1 MPITP
6 TLAMLPDSP
15 DSRLLAELSSYA
27 DDLSEAGETID
38 LALKVGSESPTWQPL
53 TSSAVV
59 AYMRAFAHSNVRSGL
74 LAHLSIP
81 ADLQAAHE
89 MIRSYRNTTVAHSQS
104 QLSMSLPLAVL
115 TEDGRVRKVV
125 PITVRHNLP
134 TTTASRIADTID
146 RVSSLLQEQIR
157 PLATR
162 LAREYSSASPET
174 IAAWPVPEL
183 NHQRAEEF
191 SGKSRRGRTPRFT
204 AYWDVEMTALE
215 SSIDPSV

>member
-1 MPITP
+1 
-6 TLAMLPDSP
+6 MLPDSP
-15 DSRLLAELSSYA
+15 DSRLLTELSSYA

-38 LALKVGSESPTWQPL
+38 LALEAGGDSPTWQPL

-81 ADLQAAHE
+81 TELQGVHE

-115 TEDGRVRKVV
+115 TEDGRVKKVV

-134 TTTASRIADTID
+134 TTTARRISDAVD
-146 RVSSLLQEQIR
+146 RISSLLEERIR
-157 PLATR
+157 PLAES
-162 LAREYSSASPET
+162 LAKRYSATSPDT
-174 IAAWPVPEL
+174 IAAWPVPVLE
-183 NHQRAEEF
+183 HQRAEEF

-204 AYWDVEMTALE
+204 AYWDAEITALK
-215 SSIDPSV
+215 SSVDPSP